1 MIKKLGMAIAAFA
14 IGLFVSLSIQACA
27 EKVDTGTTKVPAAQ
41 THIFDA
47 WKQPGLEYAEEYF
60 ENGTLACRTDYK
72 YDENG
77 WILEETYYGYGDKV
91 YSTRSIR
98 KYTYSDS
105 GDCQYCTI
113 ETKYYNNGTVYDS
126 NKYSSVRKLNISK

>member
-47 WKQPGLEYAEEYF
+47 WKQPGFEYKEERFSDSFGELYS
-60 ENGTLACRTDYK
+60 RYDYQ
-72 YDENG
+72 YNDNG
-77 WILEETYYGYGDKV
+77 WIIKQTFRKYQDNILTY
-91 YSTRSIR
+91 TNICT
-98 KYTYSDS
+98 YTYSDS
-105 GDCQYCTI
+105 GEIQYCTSDSG
-113 ETKYYNNGTVYDS
+113 ETHI
-126 NKYSSVRKLNISK
+126 RKLYIK